1 MYFSVKDEK
10 LLKKYK
16 KTWGRIKK
24 NYIKLNCELVFSEI
38 DLKVKA
44 KSNNKKISES
54 FFDKVPDFFGKAWVY
69 LSVSD
74 SSWLYF

>member
-1 MYFSVKDEK
+1 MHFSVKDEK

-24 NYIKLNCELVFSEI
+24 NYTKLNCELVFSEI

-44 KSNNKKISES
+44 KSNNKKNH
-54 FFDKVPDFFGKAWVY
+54 
-69 LSVSD
+69 
-74 SSWLYF
+74 